1 MQIGTKFLRFQDN
14 RGLTVADIDGSM
26 AILDNG
32 EKLAI
37 QRLLDRN
44 KFELLEVGAGKA
56 SVINTNESA
65 NSNAQNEESF
75 DLTSSTKS
83 IASMISNELENIDIS
98 DIKDSPDT
106 PSVKMDGV
114 VENSRPKSVVENSM
128 IDEQKKQELL
138 NKYKQ
143 KDKKIQRGQ
152 TLSDVVNTTNK
163 INTPPPKVKK
173 DPTEDFFSG
182 IKRTEDL
189 ELHIKVNEKIPNKGF
204 IIAMEENHEKSIIE
218 YLAND
223 IFNNIMENPKELK
236 KNIET
241 ALREKIGVAKKEK
254 QENAED

>member
-1 MQIGTKFLRFQDN
+1 MQIGSKFLRFQDN
-14 RGLTVADIDGSM
+14 RDLTVIDIDGSM

-37 QRLLDRN
+37 QRLLDRS
-44 KFELLEVGAGKA
+44 KFELLVVGAGKA
-56 SVINTNESA
+56 SVINTNENINNNDQS
-65 NSNAQNEESF
+65 EESF

-83 IASMISNELENIDIS
+83 IASIISNGLENIDIS
-98 DIKDSPDT
+98 DITELPDI
-106 PSVKMDGV
+106 PSVKMGGV
-114 VENSRPKSVVENSM
+114 VENSRPKPGVENSI
-128 IDEQKKQELL
+128 IDKQKEQDIL

-152 TLSDVVNTTNK
+152 TLSDLVDATNK
-163 INTPPPKVKK
+163 TSPPKINK

-189 ELHIKVNEKIPNKGF
+189 ELDIRVNEKIPNKGF
-204 IIAMEENHEKSIIE
+204 IVAMEENHEKSIIE

-223 IFNNIMENPKELK
+223 IFSNIMENPKELK